1 MIAEQSFQKIGFAFS
16 LPKTIKQINIYIYTQ
31 KQLLKAISSHYGT
44 VTSYKNFETYHTLN
58 KLKISQS
65 EPIFRPFF
73 PQKHHKK
80 FYENNFSR
88 FSAFM
93 LLYFHANHQIN
104 SMHWFITKLI
114 FGPSLIKNPCSRSSP
129 KISEMFH
136 VLIFQ

>member
-1 MIAEQSFQKIGFAFS
+1 MVLHFPF
-16 LPKTIKQINIYIYTQ
+16 LKQTNKQTNIYTYTQ
-31 KQLLKAISSHYGT
+31 KQLLKAISSRYGT

-65 EPIFRPFF
+65 ELIFRPFF
-73 PQKHHKK
+73 PQKHRKK

-104 SMHWFITKLI
+104 SMHWFITKLKKLI
-114 FGPSLIKNPCSRSSP
+114 FGPFLIKNPCSRSSP